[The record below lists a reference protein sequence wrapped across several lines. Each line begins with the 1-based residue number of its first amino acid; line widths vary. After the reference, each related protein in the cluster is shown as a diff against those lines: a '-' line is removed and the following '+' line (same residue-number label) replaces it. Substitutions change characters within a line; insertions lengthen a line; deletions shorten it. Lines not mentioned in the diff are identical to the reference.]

1 MRAKTKLLLCKLL
14 WMEEFLGGRPSVV
27 SLVSG
32 LSGWEN
38 RTGMARTL
46 QRLERDAFLESEGR
60 SLDRVVKLTKKGRQL
75 FQGERD
81 PEKQWERAWDGK
93 WRMVVFDIPESSRK
107 LREDLRNLIKA
118 QSFGCLQK
126 SIWISPDPFGKD
138 IRNLRRMAPA
148 PRTLSFL
155 ECSELYGG
163 KPMEIAKAA
172 WDFASLESSYTQ
184 YLSFLDYHQETSGQ
198 CPLEEFLAQE
208 NHLWDQAMGADPLLP
223 NELLPKKYLG
233 KDALKARREIVP
245 KIVETLIK
253 CDIIS
258 DDR

>member
-1 MRAKTKLLLCKLL
+1 
-14 WMEEFLGGRPSVV
+14 MEEFLAGRPSVV
-27 SLVSG
+27 SLMEG

-46 QRLERDAFLESEGR
+46 QRLEQDAFLESEGR
-60 SLDRVVKLTKKGRQL
+60 SLDRVVKLTKKGRRL
-75 FQGERD
+75 LRGERD

-107 LREDLRNLIKA
+107 LREDLRNLIKT

-126 SIWISPDPFGKD
+126 SIWISPDPFGQD

-163 KPMEIAKAA
+163 KPIEIAKAA
-172 WDFASLESSYTQ
+172 WNFSSLDSNYTQ
-184 YLSFLDYHQETSGQ
+184 YLSFLDSCRKAPGQ
-198 CPLEEFLAQE
+198 FPLEDFLTQE
-208 NHLWDQAMGADPLLP
+208 NHLWDQAMGPDPLLP

-233 KDALKARREIVP
+233 KKALKARREIVP
-245 KIVETLIK
+245 GIVETLIN

-258 DDR
+258 DDRRE